1 MHNITRQGSNS
12 FGKGGEV
19 MSLAITEDMRIS
31 MTLEAMYDLGFKD
44 GMAEAQKIMNTQKNI
59 QKCAKELKE
68 ELDKIRSDNY
78 AESNIN

>member
-1 MHNITRQGSNS
+1 
-12 FGKGGEV
+12 

-31 MTLEAMYDLGFKD
+31 MTLKAMYDLGFKD